1 MRMHQITDDSA
12 CKITITKLDHAGR
25 PVLSYPGEVVYR
37 DEELTVARCR
47 WTEAG
52 TFDLDGLYLRPGDI
66 FIESYFAGEP
76 FNIFRTYDLAGRFKG
91 WYCNVTELAEIT
103 ESEIRW
109 RDLILDLVVLPDGRQ
124 IVRDQEEF
132 EDLNPSAD
140 LRARVA
146 AALETLQRWAQE
158 GRYPFCSVDAS
169 DGLR

>member
-1 MRMHQITDDSA
+1 MRQITDDFA

-25 PVLSYPGEVVYR
+25 PVLSYPGEVAYR

-47 WTEAG
+47 WTDSG
-52 TFDLDGLYLRPGDI
+52 TLDLDGLCLRPGDI
-66 FIESYFAGEP
+66 FMEFYFAKER
-76 FNIFRTYDLAGRFKG
+76 FNIFQICDLAGRFKG

-103 ESEIRW
+103 EGEIRW

-132 EDLNPSAD
+132 EALDPSAD
-140 LRARVA
+140 LRARVD

-158 GRYPFCSVDAS
+158 GRYPFYSVDAS

>member
-1 MRMHQITDDSA
+1 METRQITDDFA
-12 CKITITKLDHAGR
+12 CKITITKLNHVGR

-37 DEELTVARCR
+37 DEELTAARCR

-52 TFDLDGLYLRPGDI
+52 TFDLDGLCLRPGDI
-66 FIESYFAGEP
+66 FIEFYFAKER
-76 FNIFRTYDLAGRFKG
+76 FNIFRIYDAAGRFKG

-124 IVRDQEEF
+124 VVRDQEEF
-132 EDLNPSAD
+132 EALNPPAA

-146 AALETLQRWAQE
+146 AALETLQRWVRQHHP
-158 GRYPFCSVDAS
+158 PFTRVGSKGA
-169 DGLR
+169 

>member
-1 MRMHQITDDSA
+1 VTKTRQITDDFA

-37 DEELTVARCR
+37 DEELTVAQCR

-52 TFDLDGLYLRPGDI
+52 TLDLDGLYLHPGDI
-66 FIESYFAGEP
+66 FIESYFAKER
-76 FNIFRTYDLAGRFKG
+76 FNIFQIYDLAGRFKG
-91 WYCNVTELAEIT
+91 WYCNVTEIAEVT
-103 ESEIRW
+103 EGEIRW

-132 EDLNPSAD
+132 EALSPPTD

-146 AALETLQRWAQE
+146 AALETLQRWARQQHP
-158 GRYPFCSVDAS
+158 PFARVRPTST
-169 DGLR
+169 